1 MRARERRTQFLRV
14 IGRIGHQLGNAAV
27 RPQFH
32 ILSTLLDRA
41 LSEEEIRATID
52 VDHALRYVDVLFERV
67 FGDS

>member
-1 MRARERRTQFLRV
+1 V
-14 IGRIGHQLGNAAV
+14 IR
-27 RPQFH
+27 
-32 ILSTLLDRA
+32 RA